1 MKNITLTVPD
11 EVYRRARIKAAE
23 RDTSVS
29 AVVAEYLNTFAKGE
43 TEAESLK
50 RRMLLAREKLG
61 HYEVGKRVPRGA
73 LHDR

>member
-61 HYEVGKRVPRGA
+61 HYEVGKRVPRSA